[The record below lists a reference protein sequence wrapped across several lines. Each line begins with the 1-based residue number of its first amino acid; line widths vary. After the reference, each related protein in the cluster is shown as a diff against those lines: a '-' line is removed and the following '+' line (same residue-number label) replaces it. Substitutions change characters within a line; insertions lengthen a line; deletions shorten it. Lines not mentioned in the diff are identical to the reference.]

1 MGNTGAMLLRVGA
14 ALLRAGAAALQRAGA
29 ALQRKSPDI
38 VAAVVAMVVFAVL
51 AEVIFDKRQ
60 AGRLQS
66 DVETELAE
74 TWKSSGARRLG

>member
-1 MGNTGAMLLRVGA
+1 MGNTGA
-14 ALLRAGAAALQRAGA
+14 ALLRACAALLRACA

-38 VAAVVAMVVFAVL
+38 VAAVVFAVL

-66 DVETELAE
+66 GMATNG
-74 TWKSSGARRLG
+74 TCWCG